1 MPPPYMWALF
11 LHYQFLHME
20 TSYML
25 EEKKCENPFFHQ
37 FTLYGLP
44 SSKLPKVAYETGVG
58 QDKPNDSRYQR
69 PTPSL
74 PVPPPRHTVN
84 KFVIPTVMAR
94 RKLTSS
100 TTSTSTIDHPTRPSE
115 PTFTIYDIR
124 EACRRAERVSR
135 GEQAGTSGSISVQ
148 DRYHAPIVSQILS
161 LVNNLKQQGVVS
173 ETNASALKPATTSL
187 PAPVTISDTAST
199 TSTHEIAQGIR
210 QLATAMAESVL
221 PDDIPVDNSPAD
233 YVIEE
238 TPDLIDLTDSHG
250 RDLLYQGMSDMES
263 QHSINLDDVGGLL
276 DSEEEQEEQM
286 DQTEPTGTA
295 AIPQNQVVFYND
307 PNFNQVQVQDQ
318 PQVDQQAAI
327 LHTVNTEEETNPET
341 TSQNTTN

>member
-1 MPPPYMWALF
+1 
-11 LHYQFLHME
+11 
-20 TSYML
+20 
-25 EEKKCENPFFHQ
+25 
-37 FTLYGLP
+37 
-44 SSKLPKVAYETGVG
+44 
-58 QDKPNDSRYQR
+58 
-69 PTPSL
+69 
-74 PVPPPRHTVN
+74 
-84 KFVIPTVMAR
+84 MAR

-100 TTSTSTIDHPTRPSE
+100 TTSASTIDHPTKPSD
-115 PTFTIYDIR
+115 PVFTIYDIR

-148 DRYHAPIVSQILS
+148 DRYHAPVVSQILS
-161 LVNNLKQQGVVS
+161 LVNNLKQQGVVP

-199 TSTHEIAQGIR
+199 TSTQEIEQGIR

-221 PDDIPVDNSPAD
+221 PDDIPVDNTPAD
-233 YVIEE
+233 YVIEDSI
-238 TPDLIDLTDSHG
+238 DLIDLTDSQS

-263 QHSINLDDVGGLL
+263 HHSINLDDVGGLL
-276 DSEEEQEEQM
+276 DSEDEREDEHM

-307 PNFNQVQVQDQ
+307 PNFSVQDQ

-327 LHTVNTEEETNPET
+327 LPAVNAGEEQPNPET
-341 TSQNTTN
+341 ISQNTTN